1 MNKSLGIYN
10 LIDSEEINKSIRTV
24 VDSGINFNTYVSP
37 KGMKELRESIADF
50 LKSIWDYNVNYKDI
64 IITSGSQQS
73 LNLLA
78 YALFNEGNTIL
89 VEQPTYFGALDVF
102 KKININLLGCDLGED
117 GFDLQELEDILAMY
131 KPRAIY
137 VTPTFNNP
145 TGYAWSNEVRSKFLD
160 IINKYDVLVIE
171 DDPYSLINYTDY
183 KYRTL
188 YEMNNGKNIIYLGT
202 FSKLISPSIN
212 VGYIICSDGFMNVL
226 YSYKNSFDL
235 CTSAFLQYAVLDYL
249 NNNDIKKLIKEKI
262 KIYKE
267 LLDESV
273 KQVENDHAVISY
285 TRCKGGLFYKVTFE
299 DTVNSEY
306 EDLSK
311 YYINGQH
318 NNETRINICSLLY
331 K

>member
-10 LIDSEEINKSIRTV
+10 LIDSEGINKSIRTV

-171 DDPYSLINYTDY
+171 DDP
-183 KYRTL
+183 
-188 YEMNNGKNIIYLGT
+188 
-202 FSKLISPSIN
+202 
-212 VGYIICSDGFMNVL
+212 
-226 YSYKNSFDL
+226 
-235 CTSAFLQYAVLDYL
+235 
-249 NNNDIKKLIKEKI
+249 
-262 KIYKE
+262 
-267 LLDESV
+267 
-273 KQVENDHAVISY
+273 
-285 TRCKGGLFYKVTFE
+285 
-299 DTVNSEY
+299 
-306 EDLSK
+306 
-311 YYINGQH
+311 
-318 NNETRINICSLLY
+318 
-331 K
+331 